1 MRKNGIA
8 SVMISS
14 QVMELNR
21 MEIKHYTKD
30 RIFDVLQFERDLRAE
45 ENFWGWEIDE
55 KYIADV
61 TASFENPAFANSL
74 SLLAYMD
81 GKVVGRID
89 STMICSHF
97 DGSTKAYLD
106 WICVMKSYRH
116 KGVAQT
122 LLEELRKQLKEL
134 GVETL
139 IALTASNEESQRF
152 YKKVPNSEMRD
163 IGIWIDII

>member
-1 MRKNGIA
+1 
-8 SVMISS
+8 
-14 QVMELNR
+14 MELNR

-30 RIFDVLQFERDLRAE
+30 RIPDVLRFERDLRSE

-61 TASFENPAFANSL
+61 TKSFDDPAFANSI

-89 STMICSHF
+89 STKICSHF

-106 WICVMKSYRH
+106 WICVIKSYRH
-116 KGVAQT
+116 KGVAQALMQT
-122 LLEELRKQLKEL
+122 LRKELKAQ
-134 GVETL
+134 GIDTL
-139 IALTASNEESQRF
+139 IGLIASNEDAQRF
-152 YKKVPNSEMRD
+152 YRNLPNAEIKD
-163 IGIWIDII
+163 EGIWIDL

>member
-1 MRKNGIA
+1 
-8 SVMISS
+8 
-14 QVMELNR
+14 
-21 MEIKHYTKD
+21 MEIKRYTKD

-55 KYIADV
+55 KCIADV

-97 DGSTKAYLD
+97 NGSTKAYLD

-134 GVETL
+134 GIETL

-163 IGIWIDII
+163 IGIWIDIF

>member
-1 MRKNGIA
+1 
-8 SVMISS
+8 
-14 QVMELNR
+14 
-21 MEIKHYTKD
+21 MEIKHYTKE
-30 RIFDVLQFERDLRAE
+30 RILDVLQFERDLRAE

-89 STMICSHF
+89 STKICSHF

-134 GVETL
+134 GIETL

-163 IGIWIDII
+163 IGIWIDIF

>member
-1 MRKNGIA
+1 
-8 SVMISS
+8 
-14 QVMELNR
+14 
-21 MEIKHYTKD
+21 MEIKCYTKE
-30 RIFDVLQFERDLRAE
+30 RILDVLQFERDLRAE
-45 ENFWGWEIDE
+45 ENLWGWEIDE

-116 KGVAQT
+116 KGVAQM